1 MLKFFMKTFVKGLLA
16 FLPVFLT
23 IYAIYYLG
31 GWLNRISNVA
41 AQWLVPGAP
50 EFPGLGIAIVV
61 AAIFVL
67 GVLVSTRVTRWAYEL
82 VETPLTHLPVVK
94 DLYSAFKQL
103 TILITPSDERVVGQV
118 VAVTHPEQP
127 VSVVGILMR
136 GDTEDLDDNI
146 AASDA
151 VAVYFPMSYQVGG
164 YTLFI
169 PRSWIRPVDLSVESA
184 MRQALTG
191 WIHEGAGQNP

>member
-1 MLKFFMKTFVKGLLA
+1 LVRQLGKIPGHIIRCAFRTRSCHACSRPDYPEVLLMLKFFIKTFVKGLLA

-127 VSVVGILMR
+127 
-136 GDTEDLDDNI
+136 
-146 AASDA
+146 
-151 VAVYFPMSYQVGG
+151 
-164 YTLFI
+164 
-169 PRSWIRPVDLSVESA
+169 
-184 MRQALTG
+184 
-191 WIHEGAGQNP
+191 